1 MPRVLYIDTPF
12 ESGTG
17 GACTRSRLIY
27 RALRSTHETDLLLVH
42 PHHGPTPSAQPASP
56 RFPPT
61 LELKALPPRW
71 FSSRVAFRIGAAG
84 TRAYLDLLSRRRYD
98 AVVCRLHTPWLL
110 AAIASNHPSHPA
122 LIVDLDLVSSRLV
135 GLKWRQAPSFRNIGT
150 LVERIHLERLEHRI
164 LRKPW
169 LVFFSNP
176 AERDQLALDLARQG
190 SRVRL
195 GILPNI
201 LIPPTIPPHPE
212 SSPVILFFGCL
223 DSPAN
228 TDAFRFLM
236 GDILPLIDADLRRHR
251 VTIHV
256 AGIKAPP
263 WFSSLIRESGSD
275 RVALVGPV
283 NPIETAI
290 ADSRFVLL
298 PLRVASG
305 TRTRILE
312 AAAQLR
318 TVITTPLGAEGIAV
332 GSDAI
337 VAPDATGIASGIRRL
352 LDAPDRAVDLGRR
365 LGDRCRHR
373 YSESRV
379 AGELLTQMRDF
390 LETRRESRSG

>member
-1 MPRVLYIDTPF
+1 MPRVLYIDVPF

-17 GACTRSRLIY
+17 GANNRSRLLF
-27 RALRSTHETDLLLVH
+27 RALRSAYETDLLLVH
-42 PHHGPTPSAQPASP
+42 PRGSDSTQRPDATKY
-56 RFPPT
+56 PPT
-61 LELKALPPRW
+61 LELNALPPCWIR
-71 FSSRVAFRIGAAG
+71 SRSVFQFGSAG
-84 TRAYLDLLSRRRYD
+84 TRAYLELLSTRRYD
-98 AVVCRLHTPWLL
+98 AVVCRFHSPWLL
-110 AAIASNHPSHPA
+110 AATAANHPSRPA
-122 LIVDLDLVSSRLV
+122 IVVDLDLVSSRLV
-135 GLKWRQAPSFRNIGT
+135 GLKWRQTPSLRNLGT
-150 LVERIHLERLEHRI
+150 LIERIHLERLERRL

-176 AERDQLALDLARQG
+176 AERDQLALDLARRG

-201 LIPPTIPPHPE
+201 LVAPTIPPHPE
-212 SSPVILFFGCL
+212 SSPIILFWGCL

-236 GDILPLIDADLRRHR
+236 GDILPLIDADLRRHQVR
-251 VTIHV
+251 IHV
-256 AGIKAPP
+256 AGINAPP
-263 WFSSLIRESGSD
+263 WFSRLIRESGSD
-275 RVALVGPV
+275 RVVLVGPV
-283 NPIETAI
+283 PSIESAI

-318 TVITTPLGAEGIAV
+318 TVVTTPLGAEGIGV

-337 VAPDATGIASGIRRL
+337 VASKAEGIATGIRRL

-373 YSESRV
+373 YSEPRIAS
-379 AGELLTQMRDF
+379 EFLTQMQEF
-390 LETRRESRSG
+390 LQAHREAHPV